1 MARPRYPQH
10 AAPPPPPLPP
20 ETRTVGQVVGES
32 VKFYRDN
39 FIPSLSL
46 GLGPALTGIGVAA
59 LHGAAQFAYLIVVGG
74 LLMTAAFIGATVL
87 VRDADVDRRGVAR
100 ALVAGFVIFIPAP
113 FLIQIW
119 VLPGVAWL
127 ALVGLAVPAILVERL
142 GLGAGIRRAVRL
154 ARADF
159 VHVLGSLATLVI
171 LSFLCSWVLY
181 FLLRS
186 QGEAVRNVAAF
197 FSLLVI
203 SPMLFIGAVILYD
216 DQRARVEAG
225 LSRAERLSA
234 RREHLRTAPRAVVAT
249 RLGRAPRARR
259 AKAE

>member
-1 MARPRYPQH
+1 MARPRYPKH
-10 AAPPPPPLPP
+10 ATPPPPPLPP

-46 GLGPALTGIGVAA
+46 GLGAALTGIGVAA
-59 LHGAAQFAYLIVVGG
+59 LHGWPQFVYLIVVGG

-87 VRDADVDRRGVAR
+87 VRNAVVDRRRVAL
-100 ALVAGFVIFIPAP
+100 AFVAGFVIFVPAP

-119 VLPGVAWL
+119 LLPGVAWL
-127 ALVGLAVPAILVERL
+127 ALVGLAVPAILVEGL
-142 GLGAGIRRAVRL
+142 GLGAGLRRALRL
-154 ARADF
+154 ARADY
-159 VHVLGSLATLVI
+159 VHVLGSLATLVLI
-171 LSFLCSWVLY
+171 SFLCSWVLY

-203 SPMLFIGAVILYD
+203 SPLLFIGSAILYD

-225 LSRAERLSA
+225 LTRAERIVA
-234 RREHLRTAPRAVVAT
+234 RREHLRTAPRAVVPT
-249 RLGRAPRARR
+249 RLGRAPRGRR
-259 AKAE
+259 AE

>member
-1 MARPRYPQH
+1 MGRPRYPQH
-10 AAPPPPPLPP
+10 DVPPPPPLPP

-39 FIPSLSL
+39 VIPSLSL
-46 GLGPALTGIGVAA
+46 GLGAALTGIGVAA
-59 LHGAAQFAYLIVVGG
+59 LHGWLQFVYLIGVGG
-74 LLMTAAFIGATVL
+74 LLMTASFIAATVL
-87 VRDADVDRRGVAR
+87 VRDLDVDRRRVLV
-100 ALVAGFVIFIPAP
+100 ALVAGVLVYLPAP
-113 FLIQIW
+113 ILIQIW
-119 VLPGVAWL
+119 LLPGVAWL
-127 ALVGLAVPAILVERL
+127 ALVGLAVPAILVE
-142 GLGAGIRRAVRL
+142 GIGVGAGVRRAVRL

-171 LSFLCSWVLY
+171 LSFLFSWVLY

-203 SPMLFIGAVILYD
+203 SPLLFIGSAILYG
-216 DQRARVEAG
+216 DQCARLASGFTRAQRI
-225 LSRAERLSA
+225 SA

-249 RLGRAPRARR
+249 RLGRAPRGRR
-259 AKAE
+259 PKAE

>member
-10 AAPPPPPLPP
+10 AAPPPPLPP
-20 ETRTVGQVVGES
+20 GTRTVGQVVGES
-32 VKFYRDN
+32 VKFYQGN

-46 GLGPALTGIGVAA
+46 GLGPALTGIGLAA
-59 LHGAAQFAYLIVVGG
+59 LHGWVQFTYLIAVGG
-74 LLMTAAFIGATVL
+74 LLMTAAFIAATVL
-87 VRDADVDRRGVAR
+87 VRDLDVDRRRLAS
-100 ALVAGFVIFIPAP
+100 ALVAGFLIFIPAP

-119 VLPGVAWL
+119 LLPGVAWL
-127 ALVGLAVPAILVERL
+127 ALVGLAVPAILVEGL
-142 GLGAGIRRAVRL
+142 GLGAGIRRALRL

-197 FSLLVI
+197 FTLLVI
-203 SPMLFIGAVILYD
+203 SPMLFIGSVILYD
-216 DQRARVEAG
+216 DQCARDEAG
-225 LSRAERLSA
+225 LDRAARLDA
-234 RREHLRTAPRAVVAT
+234 RREHLRTAPRAVVPT
-249 RLGRAPRARR
+249 RPGRAPRGRR
-259 AKAE
+259 PKGE

>member
-1 MARPRYPQH
+1 MARARYPKH
-10 AAPPPPPLPP
+10 AGPPPPPLPP

-46 GLGPALTGIGVAA
+46 GLGPALTGIGLAA
-59 LHGAAQFAYLIVVGG
+59 LHGTAQFVYLIVVGG
-74 LLMTAAFIGATVL
+74 ILMTAAFIGGTIL
-87 VRDADVDRRGVAR
+87 LRDLDIDRRSIAI
-100 ALVAGFVIFIPAP
+100 AFVAGFVVFIPAP
-113 FLIQIW
+113 ILIQIW

-127 ALVGLAVPAILVERL
+127 ALLGLAVPAILVERV
-142 GLGAGIRRAVRL
+142 GLLAGFRRALRL
-154 ARADF
+154 ARADY

-186 QGEAVRNVAAF
+186 QGNAVRNVAAF
-197 FSLLVI
+197 FTLLVI
-203 SPMLFIGAVILYD
+203 SPLLFIGSVILYD

-225 LSRAERLSA
+225 LTRAQRLRARQDHMRPRPRGRRAE
-234 RREHLRTAPRAVVAT
+234 
-249 RLGRAPRARR
+249 
-259 AKAE
+259 

>member
-1 MARPRYPQH
+1 MARPRYPKH
-10 AAPPPPPLPP
+10 AGPPPPPLPP

-46 GLGPALTGIGVAA
+46 GLGPALTGIGLAA
-59 LHGAAQFAYLIVVGG
+59 LHGTVQFVYLIVVGG
-74 LLMTAAFIGATVL
+74 ILMTVAFIGGTIL
-87 VRDADVDRRGVAR
+87 LRDLDFDRRSIAI
-100 ALVAGFVIFIPAP
+100 AFVAGFVVFIPAP
-113 FLIQIW
+113 ILIQIW

-127 ALVGLAVPAILVERL
+127 ALLGLAVPAILVERI
-142 GLGAGIRRAVRL
+142 GLLAGIRRALRL
-154 ARADF
+154 ARADY

-186 QGEAVRNVAAF
+186 QGDAVRNVAAF
-197 FSLLVI
+197 FTLLVI
-203 SPMLFIGAVILYD
+203 SPLLFIGSVIVYD

-225 LSRAERLSA
+225 LTRAQRLRA
-234 RREHLRTAPRAVVAT
+234 RQDHMR
-249 RLGRAPRARR
+249 RAPRGR
-259 AKAE
+259 KAE

>member
-1 MARPRYPQH
+1 MARPRYPKH
-10 AAPPPPPLPP
+10 AGPPPAPLPP

-46 GLGPALTGIGVAA
+46 GLGPALTGIGLAA
-59 LHGAAQFAYLIVVGG
+59 LHGTAQFVYLIVVGG
-74 LLMTAAFIGATVL
+74 ILMTVAFIGGTIL
-87 VRDADVDRRGVAR
+87 LRDLDFDRRSIAVAF
-100 ALVAGFVIFIPAP
+100 VAGFVVFIPAP
-113 FLIQIW
+113 ILIQIG

-127 ALVGLAVPAILVERL
+127 ALLGLAVPAILVERI
-142 GLGAGIRRAVRL
+142 GLLAGIRRALRL
-154 ARADF
+154 ARADY

-186 QGEAVRNVAAF
+186 QGDAVRNVAAF
-197 FSLLVI
+197 FTLLVI
-203 SPMLFIGAVILYD
+203 SPLLFIGSVILYD

-225 LSRAERLSA
+225 LTRAQRLRA
-234 RREHLRTAPRAVVAT
+234 RQDHMR
-249 RLGRAPRARR
+249 RAPRGR
-259 AKAE
+259 KAE

>member
-1 MARPRYPQH
+1 MARARYPQH

-87 VRDADVDRRGVAR
+87 VRDADVDRRGVAC

-113 FLIQIW
+113 YLIQIW

-142 GLGAGIRRAVRL
+142 GLGAGIRRALRL

-203 SPMLFIGAVILYD
+203 SPMLFIGSAIVYD
-216 DQRARVEAG
+216 DQCARIAAGFNRAQRI
-225 LSRAERLSA
+225 RA
-234 RREHLRTAPRAVVAT
+234 RREHVRTAPRAVVAT
-249 RLGRAPRARR
+249 RLGRAPRGRR
-259 AKAE
+259 TKGE